1 MGKGRSRSQSDG
13 YFLVGKRLVITVH
26 PSSAVLCRT
35 ASNFPGSRARDWA
48 TPGAPAPRGGAE
60 EQGPGRRE
68 CSKMPPPPSS
78 RGSGPAMPDRK
89 EHSAGR
95 RAAAGLQAAPG
106 LAGLQAGKRT
116 GGGRAARFASPCV
129 RARQTEPGAA
139 AAATTRRPPP
149 RQERPAAA
157 SSSALPQAGRRPTDS
172 SAAAAANSHPP
183 GADRRTG
190 PGPSRCLR
198 RRHRPLRA
206 APAPRPPSLFL

>member
-1 MGKGRSRSQSDG
+1 MGISWLASAW
-13 YFLVGKRLVITVH
+13 ITTH
-26 PSSAVLCRT
+26 PSSAVLCAQR
-35 ASNFPGSRARDWA
+35 PVSRVQSPLRADPRA
-48 TPGAPAPRGGAE
+48 AAPRGGAA
-60 EQGPGRRE
+60 EQGPGSPE
-68 CSKMPPPPSS
+68 CAEMPPPSS

-89 EHSAGR
+89 ERSGGR
-95 RAAAGLQAAPG
+95 GAAPGPPGLRTTPG
-106 LAGLQAGKRT
+106 LAGRQAWERGWG

-139 AAATTRRPPP
+139 AATTTRRPPP

-172 SAAAAANSHPP
+172 SSAAAADSHPP

-190 PGPSRCLR
+190 PGHSRCLR

>member
-1 MGKGRSRSQSDG
+1 M
-13 YFLVGKRLVITVH
+13 KRWV
-26 PSSAVLCRT
+26 
-35 ASNFPGSRARDWA
+35 FPGWQAPGDHGASIFRRAVSHSIQFPRVQSPRLSD
-48 TPGAPAPRGGAE
+48 PRAPAPRGGAE
-60 EQGPGRRE
+60 EQGPGRRG

-89 EHSAGR
+89 EHSAGC
-95 RAAAGLQAAPG
+95 RAAPGLQAAPG
-106 LAGLQAGKRT
+106 LAGLQAGEQI

-139 AAATTRRPPP
+139 AATTTRRPPP

-172 SAAAAANSHPP
+172 SAAAAADSHSP

>member
-1 MGKGRSRSQSDG
+1 MGISRRASAW
-13 YFLVGKRLVITVH
+13 ITTH
-26 PSSAVLCRT
+26 PSSALLCAQR
-35 ASNFPGSRARDWA
+35 PVSRVQSPLRAD
-48 TPGAPAPRGGAE
+48 PGAPAARGGAG
-60 EQGPGRRE
+60 EQGPGGPE
-68 CSKMPPPPSS
+68 CSEMPPPSS
-78 RGSGPAMPDRK
+78 RGSGPARPDRK
-89 EHSAGR
+89 ERSGGLG
-95 RAAAGLQAAPG
+95 AALGPPGLGTWPG
-106 LAGLQAGKRT
+106 LAGRQAGERGRG

-149 RQERPAAA
+149 RQKRPAAA

-172 SAAAAANSHPP
+172 SSSAAAADSHPP